1 MVYQLDYFQIPQ
13 AVGVQRIVHEKMREK
28 GVSTIKPG
36 PMGIQEKLGFKEP
49 RMQFENQKNL
59 WCPYCLID
67 LSSRCILL
75 PSPQNAQVLPRHS
88 YSMFLLIFLLP
99 LPTSYLTP
107 ILRISEILFSYGF
120 CFPVSFATSWSLLL
134 FLFLCVCLASV
145 SLPYQLHMFSLC
157 VTFIFL
163 KRKNLSSSANH
174 IYMVYSYFAVPFAG
188 PPHRSRKITD

>member
-1 MVYQLDYFQIPQ
+1 MHFASFSL
-13 AVGVQRIVHEKMREK
+13 
-28 GVSTIKPG
+28 
-36 PMGIQEKLGFKEP
+36 
-49 RMQFENQKNL
+49 
-59 WCPYCLID
+59 
-67 LSSRCILL
+67 
-75 PSPQNAQVLPRHS
+75 NAQVLPRHS

-107 ILRISEILFSYGF
+107 ILHISEILFSYGF

-134 FLFLCVCLASV
+134 FLFLCVYLASV

-174 IYMVYSYFAVPFAG
+174 IYTVYSYFAVLFAG
-188 PPHRSRKITD
+188 PPHRSLKRIQINCFWSKGHTWFKQLWSRVMDLCGQGKGLTWYRTWASVLKKTYQRSVSWMN